1 MAEDEKETVCG
12 RKDEIQVAGSDI
24 ELLSKLEAWLAS
36 YDHVFLIPSK
46 NGTVGTAIRDLLR
59 AGADKTKG
67 RSLLLLSAA
76 PVTASADFTYRQ
88 LGRQEEEQLL
98 QLYHMYE
105 FSDHFSVIGETEAY
119 GGLFHLVETG
129 VLSMEEAA
137 EALFAY

>member
-46 NGTVGTAIRDLLR
+46 NGTVGTAVRDLLR
-59 AGADKTKG
+59 AGADKAKG
-67 RSLLLLSAA
+67 RRLLVLSA
-76 PVTASADFTYRQ
+76 VMLDVGGGFNVIRID
-88 LGRQEEEQLL
+88 RKEEEQLL

-105 FSDHFSVIGETEAY
+105 FSDHFSVIAETETY

-129 VLSMEEAA
+129 ALSMEEAA